1 MYLAISSLWSRKSLW
16 DVKKCD
22 KMIQKN
28 KLAAHLHP
36 DNDDTIAPSPTSDAS
51 HAIPNGRGFIEM
63 SKLDNFRHNIL
74 QSLKQLLLGFTP
86 MVFLFL

>member
-1 MYLAISSLWSRKSLW
+1 MIKLLKGVSYDQSFMYLAISSLWSRKSLW

-51 HAIPNGRGFIEM
+51 HAIPNGRDS
-63 SKLDNFRHNIL
+63 SK
-74 QSLKQLLLGFTP
+74 
-86 MVFLFL
+86 